1 MDYQFCS
8 ILFVRSESLGPT
20 NHTKGKRLYKGMN
33 SRKQGSLGAILMA
46 FYHTDH
52 GRGQRN
58 KSECVPIELATEDN
72 LNTNK
77 NNYNNVSWCNECF
90 KKYYE
95 SIAIRASGGNILS
108 EGNVLLGVR
117 LIF

>member
-1 MDYQFCS
+1 M
-8 ILFVRSESLGPT
+8 LP
-20 NHTKGKRLYKGMN
+20 NHTRDLFFAWSIDYKQVVPVFKGKRLYKGMN

-77 NNYNNVSWCNECF
+77 NNYNNVS
-90 KKYYE
+90 
-95 SIAIRASGGNILS
+95 
-108 EGNVLLGVR
+108 
-117 LIF
+117 

>member
-1 MDYQFCS
+1 
-8 ILFVRSESLGPT
+8 
-20 NHTKGKRLYKGMN
+20 MN

-77 NNYNNVSWCNECF
+77 NNYNNVS
-90 KKYYE
+90 
-95 SIAIRASGGNILS
+95 
-108 EGNVLLGVR
+108 
-117 LIF
+117 